1 MLNHSLVLLVLF
13 VSRPLHT
20 CRFRFLTRHA
30 LPRLHTPPGYSSKT
44 CQRKNRHPPSK
55 YPHVFNKKYIYL
67 VHSFDL
73 SHPTSS
79 TLKLPRPLFIITTGK
94 SSYVASS
101 PCASLSLFVTT
112 EGPWTSSLSNPNRGP
127 ATHTKGREKGKGQDG
142 ARVYDNTPA
151 GIKHNIA
158 SCSSWL
164 VSIVLSSPC
173 PHLLRW

>member
-1 MLNHSLVLLVLF
+1 MLLSLV
-13 VSRPLHT
+13 VSAFSRV
-20 CRFRFLTRHA
+20 CA
-30 LPRLHTPPGYSSKT
+30 LPRISRCHSLPKT
-44 CQRKNRHPPSK
+44 CQRKIDMLQPSSPLPPK
-55 YPHVFNKKYIYL
+55 VYIP
-67 VHSFDL
+67 S
-73 SHPTSS
+73 P
-79 TLKLPRPLFIITTGK
+79 LPRPLVSPRPHRSYLGLSSIITTGK
-94 SSYVASS
+94 SCYVASS

-127 ATHTKGREKGKGQDG
+127 ATHTKGREKGKGQEG
-142 ARVYDNTPA
+142 ARVYNNTPA

>member
-30 LPRLHTPPGYSSKT
+30 LPRLHTPLALFQNLPAKKSTSPLRVSSRLQQKVYI
-44 CQRKNRHPPSK
+44 PSS
-55 YPHVFNKKYIYL
+55 L
-67 VHSFDL
+67 L
-73 SHPTSS
+73 
-79 TLKLPRPLFIITTGK
+79 RPL
-94 SSYVASS
+94 SSQLVDLEATSTS
-101 PCASLSLFVTT
+101 LLLSRPERAATSRPLPVPLSLFVTT

-173 PHLLRW
+173 PHL

>member
-1 MLNHSLVLLVLF
+1 VLNHSLVLLVL
-13 VSRPLHT
+13 VSRSSI
-20 CRFRFLTRHA
+20 FRFLTRPSLSLSLA
-30 LPRLHTPPGYSSKT
+30 CTPLTWLPPKNLPA
-44 CQRKNRHPPSK
+44 KNRHPSK
-55 YPHVFNKKYIYL
+55 HPHFSNKKYIYL
-67 VHSFDL
+67 VHSLDL
-73 SHPTSS
+73 SSSYLVDLEATSIFLLLS
-79 TLKLPRPLFIITTGK
+79 RPERAATSRPLP
-94 SSYVASS
+94 V
-101 PCASLSLFVTT
+101 PLSLFVTT

-173 PHLLRW
+173 PHLPRW